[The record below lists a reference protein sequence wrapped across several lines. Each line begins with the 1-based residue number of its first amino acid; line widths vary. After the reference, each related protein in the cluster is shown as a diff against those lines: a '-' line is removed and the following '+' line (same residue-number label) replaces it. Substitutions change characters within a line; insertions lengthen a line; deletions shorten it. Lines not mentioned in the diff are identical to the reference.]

1 MSRAEAL
8 VNAGASERMV
18 ESPAWV
24 AVLVVAAAFL
34 VRILF
39 NVYIIGMQEAG
50 LELFPDGKDYDALGR
65 SLATGSGFAIQGVP
79 NTFRPPGYPFFLAA
93 LYMIFGHSY
102 AAVKIAQ
109 SLLGALT
116 CLMIFLIGQRLFS
129 RRVGVIAA
137 TLATVYPFLVLY
149 AGFLLSET
157 LFVFLSTVFLYAL
170 VRLRER
176 YASKWVAL
184 GGLVLGVMNLIRP
197 VTLLI
202 PAFLFFWAWIE
213 LGTKRKAAVIAGLL
227 TIWMMVPILPWT
239 VRNYV
244 VTHSCILIEDHHW
257 LGMYIGN
264 NRTILR
270 HPEAIG
276 GWLEPEQIE
285 GFKPPF
291 TTEDYRSA
299 SLSFL
304 KQYLLQEPLELLRLE
319 AHKLKRFWS
328 VFPTSSRTTYRDAMV
343 SVFSYGL
350 LLPLF
355 VIGMI
360 LSLRNDQQ
368 SWILII
374 WIVNFCFVAL
384 IAFGTTRFR
393 APVEPAIVLFASLAL
408 EKGWVWLTGEGIS
421 VNTHPA
427 CQR

>member
-1 MSRAEAL
+1 MNRAEAL
-8 VNAGASERMV
+8 VNPGASERIV

-24 AVLVVAAAFL
+24 GVLVVAAAFF

-50 LELFPDGKDYDALGR
+50 LELFPDGKDYDALGV
-65 SLATGSGFAIQGVP
+65 SLAAGSGFAIHGVP
-79 NTFRPPGYPFFLAA
+79 NTFRAPGYPFFLAA

-102 AAVKIAQ
+102 VAVKIAQ

-137 TLATVYPFLVLY
+137 TLAAVYPFLVLY

-170 VRLRER
+170 VRLQER
-176 YASKWVAL
+176 YASIWVVL

-244 VTHSCILIEDHHW
+244 VRHSYILIEDHHW
-257 LGMYIGN
+257 LGLYIAN
-264 NRTILR
+264 NRTILQ

-276 GWLEPEQIE
+276 GWLEPEQID
-285 GFKPPF
+285 GYKPQF

-360 LSLRNDQQ
+360 LSLRSDQR

-374 WIVNFCFVAL
+374 WIVNFCFVTL

-408 EKGWVWLTGEGIS
+408 EKGWAWLTGEGIS
-421 VNTHPA
+421 MNTRPA
-427 CQR
+427 CQG